1 VRLIE
6 MMSRDHRLTNEASQ
20 PVRVAHATTRLRW
33 YYEVALVVGFYVVY
47 SFVRN
52 SFGSSSVEPAQA
64 FDNAQ
69 RVVDAE
75 RALGLFFEPD
85 LQRAFLGWDWF
96 LRLWNIFYGSFH
108 FVVTAGVMVFLYRR
122 FPARYRLMRTT
133 LGFTTGLALI
143 GFSLFPLM
151 PPRLLN
157 DFGVYGGRSLEFDFV
172 DTLAQVGGLWSFNS
186 DAMQSVSNQYAAM
199 PSLHIGW
206 SLWCVV
212 AVWPVLQSAWARR
225 AFVVY
230 PLVTLFAIVVTAN
243 HFWLDAVGGAVVLVV
258 GWQLAVRAESLV
270 DRARGHRPVGTGHT
284 PGTEGELDRTTCAA

>member
-1 VRLIE
+1 ML
-6 MMSRDHRLTNEASQ
+6 RDHRTTDNRL
-20 PVRVAHATTRLRW
+20 VRSDEVVRLRW
-33 YYEVALVVGFYVVY
+33 YYEVVAVLSFYAVY

-52 SFGSSSVEPAQA
+52 SFGSSSVEPSEALR
-64 FDNAQ
+64 NALA
-69 RVVDAE
+69 VIDAE
-75 RALGLFFEPD
+75 RALGLFVEP
-85 LQRAFLGWDWF
+85 QVQQAFLGWDWF
-96 LRLWNIFYGSFH
+96 LRLSNVFYGSLH

-157 DFGVYGGRSLEFDFV
+157 DVGTYGGRSTEFRFV

-206 SLWCVV
+206 SLWCVL
-212 AVWPVLQSAWARR
+212 AVWPVLDRR
-225 AFVVY
+225 WLKRSFGVY
-230 PLVTLFAIVVTAN
+230 PAVTLFAIVVTAN
-243 HFWLDAVGGAVVLVV
+243 HYWLDAVGGAVVLVV
-258 GWQLAVRAESLV
+258 GWQLAVRFEALA
-270 DRARGHRPVGTGHT
+270 DRVRAHRDDQSPRA
-284 PGTEGELDRTTCAA
+284 PGPRPGDDRYDTSPCAV